1 MPPERESPVPPER
14 ECPVALRETFLREI
28 KTLQADHAAEIES
41 VRREGA
47 QRVEQLTEECERL
60 LEELRAADDAVAAA
74 AAVGGRPAGGT
85 ARNGGLRAPEER
97 RRSSVLS
104 GGSEMERH
112 VLEAMIDQ
120 LECELGEREQE
131 LAATATSASGGGE
144 DYRRQLAA
152 ARDRASF
159 SRVRA
164 EQLAERLSDREV
176 EFEDHVTMLKRQIS
190 VHSDA
195 ASGRWRPLLGGVA
208 EAPSPPLTVAGRFC
222 GAWFSARRRI
232 DCTGWFCTDCTTRR
246 STRVICCAVV
256 GVSYADAGCGLS
268 LSYVAMLST
277 GNSYHWRCS
286 ARFLRFCEC
295 GKNFR
300 KIYGMQWNL
309 ST

>member
-1 MPPERESPVPPER
+1 MPPQRESPVPPER
-14 ECPVALRETFLREI
+14 ESPVALRETFLREI
-28 KTLQADHAAEIES
+28 KTLQAEHAAEIES

-208 EAPSPPLTVAGRFC
+208 EVAGRFC

-246 STRVICCAVV
+246 STRRVFCCVVV
-256 GVSYADAGCGLS
+256 GVSDTSGVWIGCVLQVWFLCVLHVWS
-268 LSYVAMLST
+268 H
-277 GNSYHWRCS
+277 HWRCS

-300 KIYGMQWNL
+300 KISGMQWNL
-309 ST
+309 CT